1 MKKISMKKITI
12 RFRKLILLFFL
23 SGLAASLYGQ
33 DQPLTGFVVSEE
45 DKAGL
50 PGVSVILKGTT
61 RGTVTDEKG
70 FFSIQADPGSTLVFS
85 FIGFT
90 KKEVSVTERRKLDVM
105 LSPETHVFDEIVV
118 VGYGTQTRKS
128 LTSAIA
134 SVNTGETINIPSVS
148 VDQQVQGR
156 AAGVQVMSNTGIPG
170 EGIIMRIRGVTS
182 INASNEPLY
191 VIDGVFV
198 NNQSLQSIGT
208 QGQQTSPLADFSSSD
223 IESIEILKDANAT
236 SIYGARGANG
246 VVIITTKRGKY
257 NSAPSIRFNASRGI
271 STVPELWELV
281 TGPEHA
287 TIINEAWVNDGKPYE
302 TRPFRPVSEGGRGLP
317 EEQPTYDRLND
328 LFRTGI
334 LQSYDLSVSGGND
347 MTRYYIGGDF
357 SSQEATLQP
366 VKFERAGARI
376 NIDQKISK
384 KVSLS
389 VSNTLSR
396 TFRNQARVGDGPNGG
411 MLQAALHTP
420 TYLPKENTDGTP
432 AKWAGFDNLDVL
444 IKHTD
449 IRATSYRYVGNIRL
463 NYDILKNLK
472 FTSSFS
478 LDFNDYD
485 EFQYWN
491 DLTNLG
497 AASNGYG
504 SDADSKN
511 QIWINEQTLEYNALL
526 SKKHSLTI
534 LAGNTIQ
541 KNSRQMKMV
550 EGYGFPNN
558 SFRLISSAATQA
570 GTVTHSEFGL
580 LSYFGRLNY
589 DYASKYFMSFSIR
602 ADASSKFGK
611 NNKWGYFPSIGIGW
625 QVKEESF
632 VRDIEWI
639 SNLKIR
645 SSIGLTGNQNG
656 INDYA
661 SRGLWSG
668 GSNYLD
674 QPGISPDQLENPG
687 LKWESTMQSDLG
699 FDFSVL
705 KNRISLSFDVYSKYT
720 KGLLL
725 AVPMQSATGFN
736 SIFRNEGEM
745 SNKGF
750 ELTLTSENISSKNF
764 HWTTSLN
771 MSRNKNLI
779 EKLSTPIN
787 QYNRDWVRMEEGYPM
802 FSFWLYK
809 QLYVDPQTGD
819 AVFENI
825 GDDDVITVADRQIL
839 GDTWPDLFGGISNTF
854 QIYKFDINVFLNFQV
869 GNDVYNLNRFFLES
883 GGTRDAN
890 RALHK
895 NQMNRWQKPGDI
907 TDVPRVTTIGNNYR
921 LEQSSR
927 FLEDGSFLRLR
938 SVNLGYTLPQSVTSK
953 AYIKSAR
960 IYFQGTNLFILKK
973 YIDPDPEVNV
983 AGNNQNVQGLDLGTP
998 PQPRIVEFGINL
1010 VL

>member
-1 MKKISMKKITI
+1 MKK
-12 RFRKLILLFFL
+12 FRTWFKYYVPAIII
-23 SGLAASLYGQ
+23 AAFSVQLYGQ
-33 DQPLTGFVVSEE
+33 TSVITGYVSSEE
-45 DKAGL
+45 DKSAL
-50 PGVSVILKGTT
+50 PGVSIVLKGTT
-61 RGTVTDEKG
+61 QGAITDDKG
-70 FFSIQADPGSTLVFS
+70 FFTIQADAGSTLIFS

-90 KKEVSVTERRKLDVM
+90 KKEVPVNERKRLDIL

-134 SVNTGETINIPSVS
+134 SVNTAETIDVPSVS
-148 VDQQVQGR
+148 IDQQVQGR

-170 EGIIMRIRGVTS
+170 EGIFMRIRGVTS

-198 NNQSLQSIGT
+198 NNQSLQSIAT
-208 QGQQTSPLADFSSSD
+208 QGQQTSPLADFSSAD

-246 VVIITTKRGKY
+246 VVIITTKRGQY
-257 NSAPSIRFNASRGI
+257 NSAPSVRFNV
-271 STVPELWELV
+271 STGMSKVPDLWNLV
-281 TGPEHA
+281 TGPEQA
-287 TIINEAWVNDGKPYE
+287 VLINEAWINDGKAYDK
-302 TRPFRPVSEGGRGLP
+302 RPFRPVGEGGRGLP
-317 EEQPTYDRLND
+317 EEQPTYNRLND

-347 MTRYYIGGDF
+347 LTRYYIGGDF

-366 VKFERAGARI
+366 VRFQRAGARI
-376 NIDQKISK
+376 NIDQKVTKKISIG
-384 KVSLS
+384 

-444 IKHTD
+444 INYTD
-449 IRATSYRYVGNIRL
+449 IRATSYRYVGNIKL

-472 FTSSFS
+472 FTTSFS
-478 LDFNDYD
+478 IDFNDYD

-491 DLTNLG
+491 DMTNLG

-504 SDADSKN
+504 SDGDSKN
-511 QIWINEQTLEYNALL
+511 QIWINEQTLEYRLALD
-526 SKKHSLTI
+526 KKHNFTF

-541 KNSRQMKMV
+541 KNSRQAKMI

-558 SFRLISSAATQA
+558 SFKLISSAATQT
-570 GTVTHSEFGL
+570 GTVTHSAFGL
-580 LSYFGRLNY
+580 LSYFGRVNY
-589 DYASKYFMSFSIR
+589 DYASKYFVSLSMR

-611 NNKWGYFPSIGIGW
+611 NNKWGYFPSLGFGW

-632 VRDIEWI
+632 IRNVSWI
-639 SNLKIR
+639 SSLKLR

-661 SRGLWSG
+661 SRGLWTG
-668 GSNYLD
+668 GFNYLD
-674 QPGISPDQLENPG
+674 QPGTSAEQLENPE
-687 LKWESTMQSDLG
+687 LKWESTLQSDIG
-699 FDFSVL
+699 FDFAIL
-705 KNRISLSFDVYSKYT
+705 KDRISLSFDIYSKYT

-725 AVPMQSATGFN
+725 AVPMPSATGFN

-750 ELTLTSENISSKNF
+750 ELTLTSENISAKNF

-787 QYNRDWVRMEEGYPM
+787 QYNRDWVRMQEGYPM

-809 QLYVDPQTGD
+809 QQYVDTQTGD
-819 AVFENI
+819 AVFQDVNN
-825 GDDDVITVADRQIL
+825 DDVITVSDRQIL
-839 GDTWPDLFGGISNTF
+839 GDTWPDLFGGLSNNF
-854 QIYKFDINVFLNFQV
+854 QIFKFDLTIFFNFQK

-890 RALHK
+890 RSLHK
-895 NQMNRWQKPGDI
+895 NQLNRWQKPGDV
-907 TDVPRVTTIGNNYR
+907 TDVPRMTTIGNNYR
-921 LEQSSR
+921 LEQNSR

-938 SVNLGYTLPQSVTSK
+938 TVNLGYTVPKSITGK

-960 IYFQGTNLFILKK
+960 IYFQGTNLLLLKK

-983 AGNNQNVQGLDLGTP
+983 AGNNQNIQGLDLGTP

>member
-1 MKKISMKKITI
+1 MEKIKRSFKILAI
-12 RFRKLILLFFL
+12 MLFFTAY
-23 SGLAASLYGQ
+23 SAHILAQ
-33 DQPLTGFVVSEE
+33 DAPVTGYVISEE
-45 DKAGL
+45 DKSAL
-50 PGVSVILKGTT
+50 AGVSVVLKGTT
-61 RGTVTDEKG
+61 QGTLTDDKG
-70 FFSIQADPGSTLVFS
+70 FFSIQAAPGATLIYS

-90 KKEVSVTERRKLDVM
+90 RKEVPVTERRKLDIL

-128 LTSAIA
+128 LTSSIA
-134 SVNTGETINIPSVS
+134 SVNTDETINIPSVS

-170 EGIIMRIRGVTS
+170 EGIFMRIRGVTS

-198 NNQSLQSIGT
+198 NNQSLQNIAT

-246 VVIITTKRGKY
+246 VVIITTKRGQY
-257 NSAPSIRFNASRGI
+257 NSAPSVRFNVSSGI
-271 STVPELWELV
+271 SKVPSLWELV
-281 TGPEHA
+281 TGPEQA
-287 TIINEAWVNDGKPYE
+287 VIINEAWVNDGKDF
-302 TRPFRPVSEGGRGLP
+302 TKRPFRPVSEGGRGLP
-317 EEQPTYDRLND
+317 EEQPTYDRLSD
-328 LFRTGI
+328 LFRTGV
-334 LQSYDLSVSGGND
+334 LQSYDLSVSGGNNT
-347 MTRYYIGGDF
+347 TRYYIGGDV
-357 SSQEATLQP
+357 SVQEATMKP
-366 VKFERAGARI
+366 VKFQRAGARI
-376 NIDQKISK
+376 NIDQKITDK
-384 KVSLS
+384 ISLG

-396 TFRNQARVGDGPNGG
+396 TVRNQARVGDGPNGG

-444 IKHTD
+444 IKHTN
-449 IRATSYRYVGNIRL
+449 IVATSYRYVGNVKL

-472 FTSSFS
+472 FSSSFS

-504 SDADSKN
+504 SDGDSKN
-511 QIWINEQTLEYNALL
+511 QIWINEQTLEYRTSF
-526 SKKHSLTI
+526 SKNHNFTF

-541 KNSRQMKMV
+541 KNSRQSKMI

-558 SFRLISSAATQA
+558 SFTLISSAATQT
-570 GTVTHSEFGL
+570 GTVTHSSFGL
-580 LSYFGRLNY
+580 LSYFGRVNY
-589 DYASKYFMSFSIR
+589 DYASKYFVSLSMR

-611 NNKWGYFPSIGIGW
+611 NNKWGYFPSVGFGW
-625 QVKEESF
+625 QVKEEPF
-632 VRDIEWI
+632 VKNISWI
-639 SNLKIR
+639 SSLKLR

-668 GSNYLD
+668 GFNYLD
-674 QPGISPDQLENPG
+674 QPGTSPEQLENPE
-687 LKWESTMQSDLG
+687 LKWESTTQADLG
-699 FDFSVL
+699 FDFSVFDD
-705 KNRISLSFDVYSKYT
+705 RISMSFDVYSKYT

-725 AVPMQSATGFN
+725 AVPMPSATGFN

-750 ELTLTSENISSKNF
+750 ELTISSENISSKNF
-764 HWTTSLN
+764 HWTTSVN

-779 EKLSTPIN
+779 EKLSVPIN
-787 QYNRDWVRMEEGYPM
+787 QYNRDWVRMQEGKPM

-819 AVFENI
+819 AVFEDVN
-825 GDDDVITVADRQIL
+825 DDDVITVADRQII
-839 GDTWPDLFGGISNTF
+839 GDTWPDLFGGVDNSF
-854 QIYKFDINVFLNFQV
+854 QVYKFDLGIFLNFQV

-890 RALHK
+890 RSLHK
-895 NQMNRWQKPGDI
+895 NQLNRWQNPGDI

-921 LEQSSR
+921 LEQNSR

-938 SVNLGYTLPQSVTSK
+938 SVNLGYTLPKSITSK

-960 IYFQGTNLFILKK
+960 IYFQGTNLILLKK

>member
-1 MKKISMKKITI
+1 MKKITTG
-12 RFRKLILLFFL
+12 FRMLLLTIIMTAF
-23 SGLAASLYGQ
+23 STHTYGQ
-33 DQPLTGFVVSEE
+33 ATPVTGYVISEE
-45 DKAGL
+45 DKTAL
-50 PGVSVILKGTT
+50 TGVSIVLKGTT
-61 RGTVTDEKG
+61 QGTISDDKG
-70 FFSIQADPGSTLVFS
+70 FFSLQAEPGSILIFS

-90 KKEVSVTERRKLDVM
+90 KKEVPVNERKRLDIM

-134 SVNTGETINIPSVS
+134 SVNTAETIDVPSVS
-148 VDQQVQGR
+148 IDQQVQGR

-170 EGIIMRIRGVTS
+170 EGIFMRIRGVTS

-198 NNQSLQSIGT
+198 NNQSLQNVAT

-246 VVIITTKRGKY
+246 VVIITTKRGQY
-257 NSAPSIRFNASRGI
+257 NSAPSIRFNASSGF
-271 STVPELWELV
+271 SKVPELWDLV
-281 TGPEHA
+281 TGPEQA
-287 TIINEAWVNDGKPYE
+287 VIINEAWANDGKDFSK
-302 TRPFRPVSEGGRGLP
+302 RPFRPVSEGGRGLP

-328 LFRTGI
+328 LFRTGM

-347 MTRYYIGGDF
+347 ITRYYIGGDF
-357 SSQEATLQP
+357 SSQEATLKP
-366 VKFERAGARI
+366 VKFQRAGARI
-376 NIDQKISK
+376 NIDQKITK
-384 KVSLS
+384 KISLG

-420 TYLPKENTDGTP
+420 TYLPKENADGSP

-444 IKHTD
+444 IKYTD
-449 IRATSYRYVGNIRL
+449 IKAASYRYVGNVKL

-504 SDADSKN
+504 SDGDSKN
-511 QIWINEQTLEYNALL
+511 QIWINEQTLEYRMLL
-526 SKKHSLTI
+526 AKKHGFTF

-541 KNSRQMKMV
+541 KNTRQSKMI

-558 SFRLISSAATQA
+558 SFKLISSAATQT
-570 GTVTHSEFGL
+570 GTVTHSAFGL
-580 LSYFGRLNY
+580 LSYFGRVNY
-589 DYASKYFMSFSIR
+589 DYASKYFVSLSMR

-611 NNKWGYFPSIGIGW
+611 NNKWGYFPSIGLGW

-632 VRDIEWI
+632 IKNVSWI
-639 SNLKIR
+639 SSLKLR

-668 GSNYLD
+668 GFNYLD
-674 QPGISPDQLENPG
+674 QPGTSPEQLENPE
-687 LKWESTMQSDLG
+687 LKWESTMQADFG
-699 FDFSVL
+699 FDFSVM
-705 KNRISLSFDVYSKYT
+705 KDRFSLSFDIYSKYT

-725 AVPMQSATGFN
+725 AVPIPSATGFN

-750 ELTLTSENISSKNF
+750 ELTLTSENIASKNF

-779 EKLSTPIN
+779 EKLSIPIN
-787 QYNRDWVRMEEGYPM
+787 QYNRDWVRMQEGYPM
-802 FSFWLYK
+802 FSFWLYR
-809 QLYVDPQTGD
+809 QMYVDPQTGNS
-819 AVFENI
+819 VFEDVNN
-825 GDDDVITVADRQIL
+825 DDVITVADRQII
-839 GDTWPDLFGGISNTF
+839 GDTWPDLFGGINNTF
-854 QIYKFDINVFLNFQV
+854 QIFKFDLNIFLNFQT

-890 RALHK
+890 RSLHK

-907 TDVPRVTTIGNNYR
+907 TDVPRVTTLGNNYR
-921 LEQSSR
+921 LEQNSR
-927 FLEDGSFLRLR
+927 FLEDGSFVRLR
-938 SVNLGYTLPQSVTSK
+938 TLSLGYTIPKSITSK

-960 IYFQGTNLFILKK
+960 IYCQGTNLILLKR
-973 YIDPDPEVNV
+973 YLDPDPEVNV
-983 AGNNQNVQGLDLGTP
+983 SGNNQNVQGLDLGTP

>member
-1 MKKISMKKITI
+1 MILSI
-12 RFRKLILLFFL
+12 ILL
-23 SGLAASLYGQ
+23 SSSASGQ
-33 DQPLTGFVVSEE
+33 DSSNETAPAVITGYVISEE
-45 DKAGL
+45 DKSAL
-50 PGVSVILKGTT
+50 PGVSIVLKGTT
-61 RGTVTDEKG
+61 QGALTDDKG
-70 FFSIQADPGSTLVFS
+70 FFSITAEDNSILIFS

-90 KKEVSVTERRKLDVM
+90 KKEVNVNGKKRLDVM

-128 LTSAIA
+128 LTSSIS
-134 SVNTGETINIPSVS
+134 SVNTDDAINIPSVS
-148 VDQQVQGR
+148 IDQKVQGR

-170 EGIIMRIRGVTS
+170 EGIFMRIRGVTS

-198 NNQSLQSIGT
+198 NNQSLQNIAT
-208 QGQQTSPLADFSSSD
+208 QGQQTSPLADFSSTD

-246 VVIITTKRGKY
+246 VVLITTKRGQY
-257 NSAPSIRFNASRGI
+257 NSAPSVKFNFSSGV
-271 STVPELWELV
+271 SSVPQLWDLV

-287 TIINEAWVNDGKPYE
+287 TIINEAWANDGKAFDK
-302 TRPFRPVSEGGRGLP
+302 RPFRPVSEGGRGLP
-317 EEQPTYDRLND
+317 EEQPTFDRLED
-328 LFRTGI
+328 LFRVGV

-347 MTRYYIGGDF
+347 LTRYYMGGDF
-357 SSQEATLQP
+357 STQEATLRP
-366 VKFERAGARI
+366 VKFQRAGARI
-376 NIDQKISK
+376 NIDQKITEKISMG
-384 KVSLS
+384 

-411 MLQAALHTP
+411 MLQAALHSP
-420 TYLPKENTDGTP
+420 TYLPKENADGTP

-444 IKHTD
+444 INHTD
-449 IRATSYRYVGNIRL
+449 IKATSYRYVGNLKL
-463 NYDILKNLK
+463 NYDIVKNLK

-478 LDFNDYD
+478 IDFNDYD

-504 SDADSKN
+504 SDGDSKN
-511 QIWINEQTLEYNALL
+511 QIWINEQTLEYRL
-526 SKKHSLTI
+526 SPSKGHNLTI
-534 LAGNTIQ
+534 LAGNTVQ
-541 KNSRQMKMV
+541 KNYRQMKNV

-558 SFRLISSAATQA
+558 SFKLISSAATQA
-570 GTVTHSEFGL
+570 GSVTHSEFGL
-580 LSYFGRLNY
+580 VSYFGRINY
-589 DYASKYFMSFSIR
+589 DLASKYFLSLSMR

-611 NNKWGYFPSIGIGW
+611 NNKWGYFPSVGIGW
-625 QVKEESF
+625 QVKEEKF
-632 VRDIEWI
+632 IRDVTWI
-639 SNLKIR
+639 SSLKLR

-668 GSNYLD
+668 GFNYLD
-674 QPGISPDQLENPG
+674 QPGTSPEQLENPE
-687 LKWESTMQSDLG
+687 LKWESTMQSDIG
-699 FDFSVL
+699 FDFAIL
-705 KNRISLSFDVYSKYT
+705 KDRISVSMDVYSKYT

-725 AVPMQSATGFN
+725 AVPVPSSTGFN

-750 ELTLTSENISSKNF
+750 ELTLTTENVSAKNF
-764 HWTTSLN
+764 HWTTSFN
-771 MSRNKNLI
+771 ISRNKNLI
-779 EKLSTPIN
+779 EKLSIPIN
-787 QYNRDWVRMEEGYPM
+787 QYNRDWVRMQEGYPM
-802 FSFWLYK
+802 FSFWLYR
-809 QLYVDPQTGD
+809 QQYVDPQTGD
-819 AVFENI
+819 AVFEDVNN
-825 GDDDVITVADRQIL
+825 DDVITVADRQIL
-839 GDTWPDLFGGISNTF
+839 GDTWPDFFGGISNSF
-854 QIYKFDINVFLNFQV
+854 QIFKFDLNIFLNFQA

-890 RALHK
+890 RSLHK
-895 NQMNRWQKPGDI
+895 NQLNRWQNPGDI

-921 LEQSSR
+921 LEQNSR

-938 SVNLGYTLPQSVTSK
+938 SVNFGYTIPASITNK
-953 AYIKSAR
+953 IHIRSAR
-960 IYFQGTNLFILKK
+960 AYFQGTNLFLLKR

-998 PQPRIVEFGINL
+998 PQPRVVEFGINI

>member
-1 MKKISMKKITI
+1 MEKVTTN
-12 RFRKLILLFFL
+12 FRILLILKLIIASSSLFAQEVPVTGYVI
-23 SGLAASLYGQ
+23 SEQ
-33 DQPLTGFVVSEE
+33 DKTALTGVSI
-45 DKAGL
+45 
-50 PGVSVILKGTT
+50 VLKGTT
-61 RGTVTDEKG
+61 HGTITDENG
-70 FFSIQADPGSTLVFS
+70 FYSIQADPGSTLVFS

-90 KKEVSVTERRKLDVM
+90 KKEVQVSERKKLDILM
-105 LSPETHVFDEIVV
+105 SPETHVFDEIVV

-128 LTSAIA
+128 LTSSIS
-134 SVNTGETINIPSVS
+134 SVNTAETIDIPSVS

-170 EGIIMRIRGVTS
+170 EGIFMRIRGVTS

-198 NNQSLQSIGT
+198 NNQSLQSIAT

-246 VVIITTKRGKY
+246 VVIITTKRGQY
-257 NSAPSIRFNASRGI
+257 NSAPSIRFNASSGF
-271 STVPELWELV
+271 SKVPELWELV

-287 TIINEAWVNDGKPYE
+287 EIINEAWVNDGKDYAK
-302 TRPFRPVSEGGRGLP
+302 RPFRPVSEGGRGLP
-317 EEQPTYDRLND
+317 EEQPTYDRLSD
-328 LFRTGI
+328 LFRTGL
-334 LQSYDLSVSGGND
+334 LQSYDLSGSGGND
-347 MTRYYIGGDF
+347 VTRYYIGGDF
-357 SSQEATLQP
+357 SSQEATIKP
-366 VKFERAGARI
+366 VRFQRAGARI
-376 NIDQKISK
+376 NIDQKITK
-384 KVSLS
+384 KLSLGI
-389 VSNTLSR
+389 SNNLSR

-420 TYLPKENTDGTP
+420 TYLPKENADGTP

-444 IKHTD
+444 IKYTD
-449 IRATSYRYVGNIRL
+449 IKAASYRYVGNVKL

-504 SDADSKN
+504 SDGDSKN
-511 QIWINEQTLEYNALL
+511 QIWINEQTLEYRLALPG
-526 SKKHSLTI
+526 KHNFAF
-534 LAGNTIQ
+534 LAGNTVQ
-541 KNSRQMKMV
+541 KNSRQSKMI

-558 SFRLISSAATQA
+558 SFKLISSAATQT
-570 GTVTHSEFGL
+570 GIVTHSTFGL
-580 LSYFGRLNY
+580 LSYFGRMNY
-589 DYASKYFMSFSIR
+589 EYASKYFISFSMR

-611 NNKWGYFPSIGIGW
+611 NNKWGYFPSLGLGW
-625 QVKEESF
+625 QVKEEEF
-632 VRDIEWI
+632 IKNITWI
-639 SNLKIR
+639 SSLKLR

-661 SRGLWSG
+661 SKGLWSG
-668 GSNYLD
+668 GFNYLD
-674 QPGISPDQLENPG
+674 QPGTAPEQLENPE
-687 LKWESTMQSDLG
+687 LKWESTMQADLG

-705 KNRISLSFDVYSKYT
+705 RDRLSISFDIYSKYT

-725 AVPMQSATGFN
+725 AVPIPSATGFN

-750 ELTLTSENISSKNF
+750 ELTITSENIVAKNF

-771 MSRNKNLI
+771 LSRNKNLI
-779 EKLSTPIN
+779 EKLSIPIN
-787 QYNRDWVRMEEGYPM
+787 QYNRDWIRMQEGYPM
-802 FSFWLYK
+802 FSFWLYR

-819 AVFENI
+819 AVFEDLN
-825 GDDDVITVADRQIL
+825 DDDVITVADRQIL
-839 GDTWPDLFGGISNTF
+839 GDTWPDLFGGINNTF
-854 QIYKFDINVFLNFQV
+854 QIFKFDINIFLNFQT

-890 RALHK
+890 RSLHK
-895 NQMNRWQKPGDI
+895 NQLNRWQKPGDI
-907 TDVPRVTTIGNNYR
+907 TDVPKVTTLGNNYR
-921 LEQSSR
+921 LEQNSR

-938 SVNLGYTLPQSVTSK
+938 SLNLGYTIPKSITSK
-953 AYIKSAR
+953 AHIKSAR
-960 IYFQGTNLFILKK
+960 IYFQGTNLFLFKR

-983 AGNNQNVQGLDLGTP
+983 SGNNQNVQGLDLGTP
-998 PQPRIVEFGINL
+998 PQPRIIEFGINL

>member
-1 MKKISMKKITI
+1 MGTFLFTSPAKCQDQGKIT
-12 RFRKLILLFFL
+12 
-23 SGLAASLYGQ
+23 GY
-33 DQPLTGFVVSEE
+33 VVSGE
-45 DKAGL
+45 DNSAL
-50 PGVSVILKGTT
+50 PGVSIILKGTT
-61 RGTVTDEKG
+61 QGTVTDEKG
-70 FFSIQADPGSTLVFS
+70 FYSISADNKSVLIYS
-85 FIGFT
+85 FIGFN
-90 KKEVSVTERRKLDVM
+90 KKEVPVEDRTRIDII

-128 LTSAIA
+128 LTSSIS
-134 SVNTGETINIPSVS
+134 SVNTSETTRIPSVS

-170 EGIIMRIRGVTS
+170 EGIFMRIRGVTS

-208 QGQQTSPLADFSSSD
+208 QGQQTSPLADFSSAD

-246 VVIITTKRGKY
+246 VVIINTRRGKN
-257 NSAPSIRFNASRGI
+257 NSAPTIRLNSSAGVAW
-271 STVPELWELV
+271 VPELWELV

-287 TIINEAWVNDGKPYE
+287 TIINEAWVNDGKPFE
-302 TRPFRPVSEGGRGLP
+302 KRPFRPVSEGGRGLP
-317 EEQPTYDRLND
+317 EDQPTYDRLGD
-328 LFRTGI
+328 LFRNG
-334 LQSYDLSVSGGND
+334 LVQSYDMSVSGGND
-347 MTRYYIGGDF
+347 ATRYYIGADY
-357 SSQEATLQP
+357 SSQEATMRP
-366 VKFERAGARI
+366 VKFQRSGARI

-384 KVSLS
+384 KISLS
-389 VSNTLSR
+389 VSNALSR
-396 TFRNQARVGDGPNGG
+396 SLRNQARVGDGPNGG

-420 TYLPKENTDGTP
+420 TYLPKVNADGSP

-444 IKHTD
+444 IKYTD
-449 IRATSYRYVGNIRL
+449 IKAASYRYVGNVKL
-463 NYDILKNLK
+463 NYDVLKNLK

-504 SDADSKN
+504 SDGDSKN
-511 QIWINEQTLEYNALL
+511 QIWINEQTLEYRLL
-526 SKKHSLTI
+526 VQKKHNLTF
-534 LAGNTIQ
+534 LAGNTVQ
-541 KNSRQMKMV
+541 RNSRQVKMI

-558 SFRLISSAATQA
+558 SFSLISSAATQT

-580 LSYFGRLNY
+580 LSYFGRVNY
-589 DYASKYFMSFSIR
+589 DYASRYFVTLSAR

-611 NNKWGYFPSIGIGW
+611 NNKWGYFPSIGLGW
-625 QVKEESF
+625 QIKEESF
-632 VRDIEWI
+632 LKNVKWL
-639 SNLKIR
+639 SNLKLR
-645 SSIGLTGNQNG
+645 SSIGVTGNQNG

-668 GSNYLD
+668 GYNYLD
-674 QPGISPDQLENPG
+674 QPGTAPEQLENPE
-687 LKWESTMQSDLG
+687 LKWETTTQSDLG
-699 FDFSVL
+699 FDFAIFND
-705 KNRISLSFDVYSKYT
+705 KISLSFDIYSKYT

-725 AVPMQSATGFN
+725 AVPVPSATGF
-736 SIFRNEGEM
+736 SSMFRNEGEM
-745 SNKGF
+745 SNRGF
-750 ELTLTSENISSKNF
+750 ELTLTTQNYSSKNL
-764 HWTTSLN
+764 HWTTSVNL
-771 MSRNKNLI
+771 SRNKNLI

-787 QYNRDWVRMEEGYPM
+787 QYNRDWIRMEEGYPM

-819 AVFENI
+819 AVFEDVNH
-825 GDDDVITVADRQIL
+825 DDAITVADRQIL
-839 GDTWPDLFGGISNTF
+839 GDTWPDLFGGITNTIQF
-854 QIYKFDINVFLNFQV
+854 LKFDLNIFFNFQT
-869 GNDVYNLNRFFLES
+869 GNDVFNLNRFFLES

-890 RALHK
+890 RSLHK
-895 NQMNRWQKPGDI
+895 NQLNRWQNPGDI

-921 LEQSSR
+921 LEQNSR

-938 SVNLGYTLPQSVTSK
+938 SMNLGYTIPSSITRKVK
-953 AYIKSAR
+953 IASAR
-960 IYFQGTNLFILKK
+960 IYFQGTNLLLLKK

-983 AGNNQNVQGLDLGTP
+983 SGNNQNVQGLDLGTP
-998 PQPRIVEFGINL
+998 PQPRMAEFGINL